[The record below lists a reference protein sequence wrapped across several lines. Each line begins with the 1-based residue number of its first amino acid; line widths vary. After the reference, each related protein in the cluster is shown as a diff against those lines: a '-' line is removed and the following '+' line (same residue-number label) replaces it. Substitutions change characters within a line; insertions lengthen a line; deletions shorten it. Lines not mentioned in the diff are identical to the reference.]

1 MEDLRRIHNNVKRF
15 LIKNV
20 CRKGD
25 RVLDVGC
32 GRGGDLHK
40 WKTCKVKLWGVDPDT
55 ASIEEAKTRAVGLSY
70 NAELSVGDVTTAPVG
85 PFDIVCY
92 NFSLQYIFA
101 SLELLNNSITEIRN
115 RVRVG
120 GVLIGVVPDSEKI
133 LSLPCKW
140 TDSLGNTIERGPSIG
155 KGSYF
160 AGQMILVKLSD
171 GPYYANGAIPEPL
184 CHKGILFQKL
194 YDVGFELVSWD
205 DMLPKTTGL
214 VSDIYSQ
221 FIFTRIR

>member
-1 MEDLRRIHNNVKRF
+1 M
-15 LIKNV
+15 
-20 CRKGD
+20 
-25 RVLDVGC
+25 
-32 GRGGDLHK
+32 
-40 WKTCKVKLWGVDPDT
+40 
-55 ASIEEAKTRAVGLSY
+55 
-70 NAELSVGDVTTAPVG
+70 
-85 PFDIVCY
+85 
-92 NFSLQYIFA
+92 
-101 SLELLNNSITEIRN
+101 
-115 RVRVG
+115 
-120 GVLIGVVPDSEKI
+120 VPDSEKI

-155 KGSYF
+155 QGSSF

-184 CHKGILFQKL
+184 CHKSILFQKL

-214 VSDIYSQ
+214 ISDIYSQ